1 MPRRRSLSITPTY
14 STDRTVL
21 LSSNPSALASSTED
35 AITALLALNICN
47 DSTFKRRA
55 KLESLEEWTVFLESC
70 TDSSKNMINLES
82 ALKKCYSLAYS
93 MPPSPFSQRRHS
105 GMQEPTPLSV

>member
-55 KLESLEEWTVFLESC
+55 KLESLEEWTIFLESC